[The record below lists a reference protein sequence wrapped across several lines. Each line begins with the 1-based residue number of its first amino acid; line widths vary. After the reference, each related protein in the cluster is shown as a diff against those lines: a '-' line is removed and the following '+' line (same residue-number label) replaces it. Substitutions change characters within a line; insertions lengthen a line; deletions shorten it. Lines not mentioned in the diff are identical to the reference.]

1 MTQQS
6 QAFVDSLLK
15 ASGLPNA
22 REKQYLTQLQQKYK
36 GDVPTDIF
44 EKPMGWLQQE
54 INIRS
59 RLKLATKI
67 LKEAGYRVKNKAL
80 FNSKGKKVAFNFL
93 LSGPG
98 FSRIVEPFIKNLRR
112 LGIESKTKIL
122 EQSVYLRSLQ
132 NRQFD
137 ITVLSVGQSQ
147 SPGNE
152 QKDFWH
158 SSTAQ
163 TPYSRNHYGLTN
175 KAIDDVVDQVIYA
188 KTRDDLEFYTRC
200 LDRLLYHQHIA
211 VHHWHIKSHRV
222 AYWDKFSFPKNMPL
236 FYNPTQL
243 IDLMWLD
250 PTKNDRLSQ
259 AIAKE
264 KTL

>member
-1 MTQQS
+1 MFQDIALRQAISLAFDFNWANKNLFYKQYTQNS
-6 QAFVDSLLK
+6 SFFENSLLK

-152 QKDFWH
+152 QKRFLAFLDCPNTIQPK
-158 SSTAQ
+158 SLR
-163 TPYSRNHYGLTN
+163 PY
-175 KAIDDVVDQVIYA
+175 
-188 KTRDDLEFYTRC
+188 E
-200 LDRLLYHQHIA
+200 
-211 VHHWHIKSHRV
+211 
-222 AYWDKFSFPKNMPL
+222 
-236 FYNPTQL
+236 
-243 IDLMWLD
+243 
-250 PTKNDRLSQ
+250 
-259 AIAKE
+259 
-264 KTL
+264 